1 MAQGP
6 GPFTF
11 SRPRGSFKG
20 RQRHY
25 LHCKHEN
32 GTKGAVVHHEAF
44 GGIIC
49 PVAALA
55 RRIANVQAGP
65 AEGPLNRAYHLSGK
79 VTRVSDRDIGIA
91 V

>member
-6 GPFTF
+6 SPFTGLKVLLQAD
-11 SRPRGSFKG
+11 SATICIANTK
-20 RQRHY
+20 
-25 LHCKHEN
+25 N

-49 PVAALA
+49 PDAALA
-55 RRIANVQAGP
+55 WRIANVQAGP
-65 AEGPLNRAYHLSGK
+65 AQGSLNRVYHLLGK
-79 VTRVSDRDIGIA
+79 VTRVSDHDIGIA

>member
-32 GTKGAVVHHEAF
+32 GKKGAVVHHKAF